1 MAILKMRYKGRWGL
15 SPKLNFAPMVSKEQ
29 LQTLQERLKDL
40 HQYLQIEEKRIQII
54 NQEEKTADAAFWED
68 QKEAQKVMKKI
79 RGLKFW
85 TESYD
90 HLAAAVDEVA
100 LGIEFHELG
109 ELEEE
114 ELDAMHAK
122 ALKVLEDL
130 EFRNMLSGEEDQL
143 SAVLQITAGAG
154 GTESCDWASMLMRM
168 YIRYAERQ
176 NFKVREL
183 NYQDGDV
190 AGIKTVT
197 LEIEGDFAFGY
208 LKGENGVHRLVRISP
223 FDSNAKRHTSFASVY
238 VYPLVDDSI
247 DIEINPSDI
256 EWDTFR
262 SGGAGGQNVNKV
274 ETGVRLKHGPSGI
287 IIENTESRSQ
297 LQNKE
302 KAMQLLKSQ
311 LFEIELEAKN
321 AKRAEI
327 EAGKKKIEWGSQI
340 RNYVLHP
347 YKLIKDVRT
356 AHETSNVDQVLDGD
370 LDAFIKAYLMSKG
383 EGAES
388 EEMER

>member
-1 MAILKMRYKGRWGL
+1 
-15 SPKLNFAPMVSKEQ
+15 MVSKEQ
-29 LQTLQERLKDL
+29 LQALEGRLEALQ
-40 HQYLQIEEKRIQII
+40 QYLQIEDKRIQII
-54 NQEEKTADAAFWED
+54 NLEEKTADSGFWDD
-68 QKEAQKVMKKI
+68 QKNAQQIMKQI

-85 TESYD
+85 VESYD
-90 HLAAAVDEVA
+90 DLADAVDEVK
-100 LGIEFHELG
+100 LGLEFYDLG
-109 ELEEE
+109 ELEEA
-114 ELDAMHAK
+114 ELDEMRAK
-122 ALKVLEDL
+122 AIKTLEEL

-154 GTESCDWASMLMRM
+154 GTESCDWASILMRM

-176 NFKVREL
+176 KFKVREL

-238 VYPLVDDSI
+238 VYPLVDDTI
-247 DIEINPSDI
+247 EIEINPSDI

-274 ETGVRLKHGPSGI
+274 ETGVRLRHAPSGI

-302 KAMQLLKSQ
+302 KALQLLKSQ
-311 LFEIELEAKN
+311 LYEIEIEAKN
-321 AKRAEI
+321 QKRAEI

-356 AHETSNVDQVLDGD
+356 AEETSNVDQVLDGD
-370 LDAFIKAYLMSKG
+370 LDAFIKAYLMSQG
-383 EGAES
+383 QGASLS
-388 EEMER
+388 EE